1 MKRKRI
7 LAFSLV
13 LVLLFTRAG
22 GFNPPVSVYGAGFGT
37 TVAEYIVTL
46 LASVNMAITEPVT
59 LNNINASFGN
69 LALNTVTQAELQTAV
84 NSFNTAMGSSTLID
98 SFATTALEA
107 QQYINVTGTEFL
119 NGYQIAATSGADNLL
134 ASISNYNTTGVMA
147 PVAGAATYI
156 QGAGAIIGAIGAGVG
171 LGIMINNLRENIN
184 NYISRHLPLNSVVKF
199 ANNNVDG
206 VLSRPANNTYYNV
219 TVHHL
224 PSSGL
229 ISGYYYDPE
238 TSTYRIAVIN
248 NTTSQQLVQR
258 LRGVTLGNG
267 SGWGSN
273 MKVNSGAY
281 LIVDQAY
288 NNNLEPL
295 YGYNFGNIGNVI
307 ALSGK
312 VGTVMPS
319 FNNGIIGE
327 NGNITSVDEI
337 KPSYDEENQT
347 YKPINWNDY
356 MNMVNNAN
364 NNTNNIPN
372 NFQNISEDNTLQ
384 DIVNDAIQENGE
396 EFNNTVAPYIEE
408 IATTE
413 SANPDYVPQQIVP
426 EQPTIPEKPEVS
438 TEDKE
443 VALIGYADNIQN
455 VFPFCIP
462 YDLRDMVKGLIA
474 EREAPRIQWTFQ
486 SNLFGFEYTFDID
499 LSEWDEA
506 ASILRLMELIAFV
519 IGLAMVTRYIIGA

>member
-134 ASISNYNTTGVMA
+134 ASISNYNSTGVMA
-147 PVAGAATYI
+147 PVAGAANFLK
-156 QGAGAIIGAIGAGVG
+156 GAGPIIGAVGAGVG
-171 LGIMINNLRENIN
+171 LGFLIDHLRTSYQEKIGYGMYLNGTNLINYPAVYYLQYGSNAPYSPYYFSCLDN
-184 NYISRHLPLNSVVKF
+184 NVIVGYTKV
-199 ANNNVDG
+199 NNNTFCV
-206 VLSRPANNTYYNV
+206 YW
-219 TVHHL
+219 
-224 PSSGL
+224 
-229 ISGYYYDPE
+229 
-238 TSTYRIAVIN
+238 IN
-248 NTTSQQLVQR
+248 NTGRRVIPR
-258 LRGVTLGNG
+258 EYRRNG
-267 SGWGSN
+267 SQSGTFTELRPGEYSKYEKSISVPSDKKLAVWGGIQFASEEDAKRYIGFN
-273 MKVNSGAY
+273 
-281 LIVDQAY
+281 
-288 NNNLEPL
+288 
-295 YGYNFGNIGNVI
+295 GNPYYSPD
-307 ALSGK
+307 L
-312 VGTVMPS
+312 
-319 FNNGIIGE
+319 IGE
-327 NGNITSVDEI
+327 NGNQQLQNGAASQII
-337 KPSYDEENQT
+337 NNYDYNNDT
-347 YKPINWNDY
+347 YKPIPWNVY
-356 MNMVNNAN
+356 QEWAN
-364 NNTNNIPN
+364 QANENT
-372 NFQNISEDNTLQ
+372 QN
-384 DIVNDAIQENGE
+384 IQENIANNPEQPIQDIYDNAFTEQGE
-396 EFNNTVAPYIEE
+396 DFVNFTNPYIEDIYQTVAPD
-408 IATTE
+408 
-413 SANPDYVPQQIVP
+413 PDYEPQPIYP
-426 EQPTIPEKPEVS
+426 DQPTIPEKPEVS
-438 TEDKE
+438 AEEKE

>member
-7 LAFSLV
+7 LTFSLV

-46 LASVNMAITEPVT
+46 LASVNMAITEPAT

-134 ASISNYNTTGVMA
+134 ASISNYNATGVMA
-147 PVAGAATYI
+147 PVAGAANFVKAAGPI
-156 QGAGAIIGAIGAGVG
+156 LGAVGAGVG
-171 LGIMINNLRENIN
+171 LGFLIDHLRTSYLNNIGQGI
-184 NYISRHLPLNSVVKF
+184 Y
-199 ANNNVDG
+199 NNNVHIINE
-206 VLSRPANNTYYNV
+206 PAVYFWDYVNPSNNPEFCSARNNNT
-219 TVHHL
+219 
-224 PSSGL
+224 
-229 ISGYYYDPE
+229 IMGYVITGNHTFDIYL
-238 TSTYRIAVIN
+238 IN
-248 NTTSQQLVQR
+248 NTDREVAVQKYRKNLSSMGTILRVPAHSYGKSSQ
-258 LRGVTLGNG
+258 
-267 SGWGSN
+267 
-273 MKVNSGAY
+273 NSGRDENQPLRVWGGIKFSSENDAKRY
-281 LIVDQAY
+281 LNY
-288 NNNLEPL
+288 T
-295 YGYNFGNIGNVI
+295 GNPYYSPD
-307 ALSGK
+307 L
-312 VGTVMPS
+312 
-319 FNNGIIGE
+319 IGE
-327 NGNITSVDEI
+327 NGNQQLQNGAASQIVNN
-337 KPSYDEENQT
+337 YDYNNYT
-347 YKPINWNDY
+347 YKPIPWNVY
-356 MNMVNNAN
+356 QEWAN
-364 NNTNNIPN
+364 QANENT
-372 NFQNISEDNTLQ
+372 QN
-384 DIVNDAIQENGE
+384 IQENIANNPEQLIQDIYDNAFSEQGE
-396 EFNNTVAPYIEE
+396 DFVNFTNPYIEDIYQTVAPD
-408 IATTE
+408 
-413 SANPDYVPQQIVP
+413 PDYEPQPIYP

-438 TEDKE
+438 AEEKE

-486 SNLFGFEYTFDID
+486 SNLFGFKYTFDID